1 MSIKATRALFP
12 YVVKIDVY
20 NADGAVYSDTIKC
33 FDDDEELPMMSEETM
48 TATEWVE
55 QYGADYLP
63 DFIDEGDTAELEIC
77 FYEDFDSRS
86 WDDAFYTSMCA
97 VDSSLNVT
105 YSNDDDT
112 EQETKADDE
121 PVLVCFVKRWGKDD
135 YEIDFDDSID
145 SDALFKAL
153 EAKHASCGSSVRGS
167 LRDILHELSDY
178 DADKK

>member
-1 MSIKATRALFP
+1 MSVKATRALFP
-12 YVVKIDVY
+12 YVVKIDVFT
-20 NADGAVYSDTIKC
+20 ADGAVYSDTIKHW
-33 FDDDEELPMMSEETM
+33 DDDEDLPLMSEETM
-48 TATEWVE
+48 TAAEWVE
-55 QYGADYLP
+55 QYGEDYLP
-63 DFIDEGDTAELEIC
+63 ELIDEGDTAELEIC
-77 FYEDFDSRS
+77 FYEDFQSKS
-86 WDDAFYTSMCA
+86 WDEAFYTSMCA

-112 EQETKADDE
+112 EQETEAVE

-153 EAKHASCGSSVRGS
+153 EAKHALYGSSVRGS
-167 LRDILHELSDY
+167 LQDILRELSDH